1 MMPPASSAERL
12 AALEQRVSDHET
24 KCEERLAEIRTTAA
38 NTLRAVEGLR
48 NRSWGLAIALLAWAC
63 AQLWTSNQARLERLE
78 ASAPAAA
85 AAKARG

>member
-1 MMPPASSAERL
+1 MTAATSAERL

-24 KCEERLAEIRTTAA
+24 RCEERLAEIRNTAA

-63 AQLWTSNQARLERLE
+63 AQLWTSNQARLEHLE

-85 AAKARG
+85 TAEAKS